1 MGKKS
6 TKKISGQ
13 DILEENALGDV
24 NTVASAGD
32 CTGLIPTPP
41 LSEAEAESYQDIY
54 DIPKSEHSQDDM

>member
-13 DILEENALGDV
+13 DILEENALGDM

-54 DIPKSEHSQDDM
+54 DIPQSKHDRQEL